1 MMSTIMNPNRVHFIH
16 RTPGLRTRALKIRPI
31 PQTEKA
37 VKELEGMTLT
47 DRELQEMGYQLSD
60 FGHHELMKM
69 RRCTDCCV
77 RIKSKA
83 ARSKAKLTPYEQ
95 KLEDASREA
104 RNVITHAKLKEIMPH
119 ITYHAC
125 APQRLEGCGAEAEAT
140 YLEHNPEVAAMY
152 GIDEE
157 RVAASYAYEAANDGR
172 PMPWPK
178 IEEKERPTWKQDKD
192 GSWNPHYAK
201 SPVYDEDGWEV
212 LEPNPPNVKDPNATH
227 FMVHQIV
234 IDHSEDFTQ
243 SAHIEMPIEMCHWE
257 LFKGGISNSGKKAI
271 FPCCGAPVGDPGCRQ
286 KNTHQSSWDV
296 EGLRRDFKLFET
308 QPGQAIDERHAIAI
322 DCEMGMS
329 MSGESEL
336 IQVAAIDFFTGEVLL
351 DSFVWPDV
359 PMRNLATRHSGVR
372 WANFRRAYDNGTC
385 LHGRDEAR
393 NRLMKFVGPKTV
405 VLAHDGKNDM
415 LALRWIHKWVVDTM
429 ETEGRTGQT
438 LRVQEKRSL
447 INLAKV
453 HLKRDIQQKRGHD
466 CLQDCLTCR
475 DLGVFYLS
483 ILPDNMK
490 VRHESASPERD
501 TFWDNVEGDQ
511 EANHFWGAPL
521 GASPTQVSCGAPQ
534 TDSSWGALQTG
545 SPPSDVSV
553 VAW

>member
-1 MMSTIMNPNRVHFIH
+1 
-16 RTPGLRTRALKIRPI
+16 
-31 PQTEKA
+31 
-37 VKELEGMTLT
+37 
-47 DRELQEMGYQLSD
+47 
-60 FGHHELMKM
+60 
-69 RRCTDCCV
+69 
-77 RIKSKA
+77 
-83 ARSKAKLTPYEQ
+83 
-95 KLEDASREA
+95 
-104 RNVITHAKLKEIMPH
+104 MPH

-157 RVAASYAYEAANDGR
+157 RVAASFAYEAANEGR

-178 IEEKERPTWKQDKD
+178 LEEKARPTWKQAEDS
-192 GSWNPHYAK
+192 SWNAHYAK
-201 SPVYDEDGWEV
+201 PPVYDEDGWEV
-212 LEPNPPNVKDPNATH
+212 LEPNPPNVKDPSATH
-227 FMVHQIV
+227 FTVHQIV
-234 IDHSEDFTQ
+234 IDHSEDITQ
-243 SAHIEMPIEMCHWE
+243 SAHIEIPVEMCHWE

-271 FPCCGAPVGDPGCRQ
+271 CQSHTEKPEYGVNPLSIYQSLIKPDTDRSQIFPCCGAPVGDPGCRQ
-286 KNTHQSSWDV
+286 KSTHQSSWNV

-308 QPGQAIDERHAIAI
+308 QPGQAIDERCAIAI

-336 IQVAAIDFFTGEVLL
+336 IQVAAIDFFSGEILL
-351 DSFVWPDV
+351 DSFVWPDI

-405 VLAHDGKNDM
+405 ILAHDGKNDM

-429 ETEGRTGQT
+429 KTEGRTGQT

-466 CLQDCLTCR
+466 CLQDCLACR
-475 DLGVFYLS
+475 DLGGFYLNT
-483 ILPDNMK
+483 LPDNMK
-490 VRHESASPERD
+490 VRHELASPKRD
-501 TFWDNVEGDQ
+501 TFWDYVEGDQ
-511 EANHFWGAPL
+511 ETNNFWGAPL
-521 GASPTQVSCGAPQ
+521 GASQAQASCGVPQ
-534 TDSSWGALQTG
+534 SDSSWGPSQTG
-545 SPPSDVSV
+545 SSQSDVPV
-553 VAW
+553 VTW